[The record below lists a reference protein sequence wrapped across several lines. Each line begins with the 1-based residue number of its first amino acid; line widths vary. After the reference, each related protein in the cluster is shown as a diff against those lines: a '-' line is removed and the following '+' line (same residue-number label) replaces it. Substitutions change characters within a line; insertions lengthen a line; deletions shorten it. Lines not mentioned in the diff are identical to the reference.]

1 MRRLSRSRSVGPA
14 VRWRA
19 RDRAALLG
27 IAFATVSCA
36 AEPTREEPRDPEP
49 IAIAA
54 QPVEPTPPW
63 TETGAMSVARSGLT
77 ATTLP
82 DGRVVIVG
90 GQRTGSVDTG
100 AVSFETAETWSAQAG
115 AFKVEAAKMSVKRT
129 SHTAVVLA
137 DGRVLVA
144 GGGAAT
150 SEVFDPKTKAWSAPA
165 PLLYN
170 HGAGATL
177 TLLADGRALLAGGEP
192 TGGVEIFDPDAGG
205 WIDTGKLLF
214 PRVQHAATRL
224 KDGRVLVTGGV
235 VYAPTTAVTA
245 TAEIYSPVTGAWT
258 IAKKMPAPRAAHGAA
273 LLPNGHVIV
282 IAGTADGSPAMDSV
296 DEYNPPTNTWAPAAS
311 LATGRVLHTVT
322 SLDNGAVLVTGGI
335 DAIGSVLR
343 STELFDPDA
352 AKWIS
357 AGLLHHGRLA
367 HAVTAIEGGALAAGG
382 EDQST
387 AEAFQLATNGQPCEV
402 GRQCSSGFCVDG
414 VCCNTSCD
422 GQCVTCA
429 LPGSEGDCAI
439 AAAGTDPHLD
449 CGSGAPCD
457 DVCASDGTCTDRVGE
472 VCVPAACVDDGVH
485 AIVQATCPAP
495 GAACASVTVDCTPYR
510 CGPGDEDTPPGCIV
524 KCAAIEDCAEGYAC
538 DPDGECRLRPDVAAA
553 SSDGC
558 SASANGPTDGAS
570 TWLALIT
577 LGLTAARARRIRRT
591 SR

>member
-1 MRRLSRSRSVGPA
+1 MRRSSRPRSLVSASRWPSPA
-14 VRWRA
+14 
-19 RDRAALLG
+19 RAALLV
-27 IAFATVSCA
+27 IVASTASCA
-36 AEPTREEPRDPEP
+36 AEPTREDPPETEHVTV
-49 IAIAA
+49 AA
-54 QPVEPTPPW
+54 QPIEPTPPW

-77 ATTLP
+77 ATTLV

-115 AFKVEAAKMSVKRT
+115 AFKVEAAKMSVKRNA
-129 SHTAVVLA
+129 HTAVLLA

-144 GGGAAT
+144 GGGTAT
-150 SEVFDPKTKAWSAPA
+150 SEVFDPKTKTWSAPA

-177 TLLADGRALLAGGEP
+177 TLLSDGRALLAGGEP
-192 TGGVEIFDPDAGG
+192 TGGAEIFDPDAGG

-214 PRVQHAATRL
+214 PRYQHAATRL
-224 KDGRVLVTGGV
+224 KDGRVLITGGV
-235 VYAPTTAVTA
+235 VYAPKTAVTA
-245 TAEIYSPVTGAWT
+245 TAEIFDPATSAWK
-258 IAKKMPAPRAAHGAA
+258 IAKKMLAPRTAHGAA
-273 LLPNGHVIV
+273 LLPSGHVLV
-282 IAGTADGSPAMDSV
+282 IAGAADGQPAMASV
-296 DEYNPPTNTWAPAAS
+296 DEYDPLKNLWTPAAS
-311 LATGRVLHTVT
+311 LVTGRVPHTVT

-352 AKWIS
+352 AKWTS

-367 HAVTAIEGGALAAGG
+367 HAVTAIAGGALAAGG

-457 DVCASDGTCTDRVGE
+457 NVCASDGTCADRVGE
-472 VCVPAACVDDGVH
+472 VCVPAACVEDGLH

-495 GAACASVTVDCTPYR
+495 GAACESVTVDCTPYR
-510 CGPGDEDTPPGCIV
+510 CGLGDEDSPAGCLTR
-524 KCAAIEDCAEGYAC
+524 CAALEDCAEGYAC
-538 DPDGECRLRPDVAAA
+538 DPEGKCRLRPDVAAA

-558 SASANGPTDGAS
+558 SVSRRGADVGAPAWIAF
-570 TWLALIT
+570 TA
-577 LGLTAARARRIRRT
+577 LGLLASRARRRWRSAT
-591 SR
+591 